1 MRKLLVTNLLVLAGL
16 LALAELTA
24 ALIEQRHGEPL
35 AVVRLAR
42 RLKRP
47 SPSKSLDSSHRCSR
61 QTNWSP
67 STPYRPHPT
76 LGYWYQP
83 NRSHTARIQLPHT
96 IERQGIQ
103 GAVNSYQWS
112 LTTGPQGERLSR
124 PATANNLSEPAV
136 LLLGDSFIFGAGLS
150 DNASL
155 AWQLQGLLPNR
166 PIANY
171 AGGGFGTV
179 HQLLILRDANS
190 TQRLIPLELRE
201 QLKGGHVLLGHA
213 DYYLKR
219 NVAAPSRLKTFN
231 PRCGSFQQQ
240 LQRQPELAKAYSH
253 PRAEL
258 RNDKLTISRIPLFQ
272 NHSGPDPD
280 VSHQRQVTKAL
291 VDAILQE
298 VNALDAKPMVLWL
311 RGADDSAVIG
321 HYRQRGVGV
330 VDLRGN
336 SRLWVNDNLEPFD
349 NHPGPLSTTHW
360 AAQIAEKLT
369 LKTP

>member
-1 MRKLLVTNLLVLAGL
+1 MRKLLITNLLVLAGL
-16 LALAELTA
+16 LAMAEVMA
-24 ALIEQRHGEPL
+24 ALVAQRDGEPL

-42 RLKRP
+42 RLKR
-47 SPSKSLDSSHRCSR
+47 SIQSTTLDSSQSCSR
-61 QTNWSP
+61 QTSWSP
-67 STPYRPHPT
+67 NTPYRPHPT

-83 NRSHTARIQLPHT
+83 NSRHTATIQLPNP

-103 GAVNSYQWS
+103 GTVNSYQWS
-112 LTTGPQGERLSR
+112 ITTGPQGERLSR
-124 PATANNLSEPAV
+124 PATANKLSEPAV

-166 PIANY
+166 PVSNY

-179 HQLLILRDANS
+179 HQWLTLRDANS
-190 TQRLIPLELRE
+190 TQSLIPPAVRE

-240 LQRQPELAKAYSH
+240 LQRQPELAQAYTH

-258 RNDKLTISRIPLFQ
+258 LNGELKISQIRLFQ
-272 NHSGPDPD
+272 DHSGPDPD
-280 VSHQRQVTKAL
+280 GTHQRKVTIAL
-291 VDAILQE
+291 VNALLQE
-298 VNALDAKPMVLWL
+298 VEALDATPMVLWL
-311 RGADDSAVIG
+311 RGSDDSVVIA
-321 HYRQRGVGV
+321 HYRQRGVAV
-330 VDLRGN
+330 LDLRGKSN
-336 SRLWVNDNLEPFD
+336 LWINDNLEPFD

-360 AAQIAEKLT
+360 AAAIAEQLT
-369 LKTP
+369 TP

>member
-16 LALAELTA
+16 LALAEVMA
-24 ALIEQRHGEPL
+24 ALEAQRHGEAL

-42 RLKRP
+42 RLK
-47 SPSKSLDSSHRCSR
+47 SAHPSKPLDSSQSCSR
-61 QTNWSP
+61 QTSWSP
-67 STPYRPHPT
+67 NTPYRPHPT
-76 LGYWYQP
+76 LGYWYAP
-83 NRSHTARIQLPHT
+83 NSSHTATIQLPNT
-96 IERQGIQ
+96 IARQGIE

-124 PATANNLSEPAV
+124 PATANKLSNPAV

-155 AWQLQGLLPNR
+155 AWQLQSLLPNR
-166 PIANY
+166 PVANY

-179 HQLLILRDANS
+179 HQWLMLRDANS
-190 TQRLIPLELRE
+190 TQGLIPPALRQ

-213 DYYLKR
+213 DYYFKR
-219 NVAAPSRLKTFN
+219 NVAAPSRLRTFN

-240 LQRQPELAKAYSH
+240 LQDQPELAKAYTH

-258 RNDKLTISRIPLFQ
+258 FNGELKMSQIQLFQ

-280 VSHQRQVTKAL
+280 GKHQRKVTIAL
-291 VDAILQE
+291 VDAILKE
-298 VNALDAKPMVLWL
+298 VETLDATPMVLWL
-311 RGADDSAVIG
+311 RGSDDDVVIT

-330 VDLRGN
+330 VDLRGRSN
-336 SRLWVNDNLEPFD
+336 LWINDNLEPFD

-360 AAQIAEKLT
+360 AAEIVRALT
-369 LKTP
+369 PP

>member
-16 LALAELTA
+16 LALAEVMA
-24 ALIEQRHGEPL
+24 ALVAQRDGEPL

-42 RLKRP
+42 RLKRSTP
-47 SPSKSLDSSHRCSR
+47 STTLDSSQSCSR
-61 QTNWSP
+61 QTSWSP
-67 STPYRPHPT
+67 NTPYKPHPT
-76 LGYWYQP
+76 LGYWYLP
-83 NRSHTARIQLPHT
+83 NSRHTATIQLPNP

-103 GAVNSYQWS
+103 GAVDSYQWS
-112 LTTGPQGERLSR
+112 ITTGPQGERLSR

-166 PIANY
+166 PVSNY

-179 HQLLILRDANS
+179 HQWLTLRDANS
-190 TQRLIPLELRE
+190 TQSLIPSVLRK

-240 LQRQPELAKAYSH
+240 LQRQPELAQAYTH

-258 RNDKLTISRIPLFQ
+258 VNGELKISQIRLFQ
-272 NHSGPDPD
+272 DHSGPDPD
-280 VSHQRQVTKAL
+280 RAHQRKVTIAL
-291 VDAILQE
+291 VNALLQE
-298 VNALDAKPMVLWL
+298 VEALDATPMVLWL
-311 RGADDSAVIG
+311 RGSDDSAVIA
-321 HYRQRGVGV
+321 HYRQRGVAV
-330 VDLRGN
+330 LDLRGKSN
-336 SRLWVNDNLEPFD
+336 LWINDNLEPFD

-360 AAQIAEKLT
+360 AAAIAERLT
-369 LKTP
+369 TP